1 MCLENIVEF
10 ADIINEIH
18 DNNSLCD
25 LDYCDA
31 KMFSDELHSYAHSKR
46 QSLRLVRNFFL
57 GLCVNYRQGFNDCFL
72 IARNKKLF

>member
-25 LDYCDA
+25 LDYCDV
-31 KMFSDELHSYAHSKR
+31 KMFSDELHSYVHSKR
-46 QSLRLVRNFFL
+46 QSLRLVRNFFV
-57 GLCVNYRQGFNDCFL
+57 GLYVQYPQEFNDCFL
-72 IARNKKLF
+72 IARNETLF